1 VSALQSALS
10 ERAYQ
15 QEILAQFLDNGGGVF
30 RNVQNATTAVLQPQ
44 AIPYHS
50 YVIGVDLAR
59 SYDFNAIVVV
69 DVSTAEVVAI
79 DRFNQVDS
87 FVQVNRVRGMW
98 ERFGKPPLIVEQNSA
113 HAVIDM
119 MRASGADVIP
129 WLTTNASKGA
139 AIQSLEQ
146 AFDHGTIRIPNDDI
160 MIGELM
166 AFEADV
172 TGGGLVRY
180 SAPEGQHDDMV
191 MALAIAWYNAT
202 QPRDTFRQITNAIEI
217 SGW

>member
-1 VSALQSALS
+1 
-10 ERAYQ
+10 
-15 QEILAQFLDNGGGVF
+15 
-30 RNVQNATTAVLQPQ
+30 
-44 AIPYHS
+44 
-50 YVIGVDLAR
+50 
-59 SYDFNAIVVV
+59 
-69 DVSTAEVVAI
+69 
-79 DRFNQVDS
+79 
-87 FVQVNRVRGMW
+87 
-98 ERFGKPPLIVEQNSA
+98 
-113 HAVIDM
+113 M

-160 MIGELM
+160 LIGELM

-191 MALAIAWYNAT
+191 MALAIAWYNSQT
-202 QPRDTFRQITNAIEI
+202 GRGN
-217 SGW
+217 GWGDSPLTDYRG